1 LSSPELILAAF
12 ERGGIL
18 LFANDGSLPFLASAQ
33 HREGVIAMSYRTY
46 YRGTDA
52 VVTDRL
58 FVWRTTPT
66 TGYVIRDLRNVGL
79 VRADGD
85 RLRPYTTHVVVL
97 VAVLAAA
104 AWTVSRTPAAYFL
117 GFLAVALPAVFAVAV
132 VRNRPRRW
140 ELRANYRGH
149 EVILYASS
157 DVTRFNQ
164 VTRAL
169 RRAVEDARPPSGEF
183 DLAAA

>member
-1 LSSPELILAAF
+1 
-12 ERGGIL
+12 
-18 LFANDGSLPFLASAQ
+18 
-33 HREGVIAMSYRTY
+33 VIAMSNRTY

-66 TGYVIRDLRNVGL
+66 TGYVINDLRNVGL
-79 VRADGD
+79 VRADAD

-97 VAVLAAA
+97 TVILGAA
-104 AWTVSRTPAAYFL
+104 AWTVSQTPAAYFL
-117 GFLAVALPAVFAVAV
+117 GFLAVAFPTVFVVAAI
-132 VRNRPRRW
+132 RTRPRRW

-149 EVILYASS
+149 EVILYASE

-169 RRAVEDARPPSGEF
+169 RRAVEDARPPSGDF

>member
-1 LSSPELILAAF
+1 
-12 ERGGIL
+12 
-18 LFANDGSLPFLASAQ
+18 
-33 HREGVIAMSYRTY
+33 MSNRTY

-79 VRADGD
+79 VQADGD

-97 VAVLAAA
+97 AAVLAAA
-104 AWTVSRTPAAYFL
+104 AWAVAQTPAAYFL
-117 GFLAVALPAVFAVAV
+117 GFLAVAVPAGFAVAV

-149 EVILYASS
+149 EVILYSSS

-169 RRAVEDARPPSGEF
+169 RRAVEDARPPSGDF

>member
-1 LSSPELILAAF
+1 
-12 ERGGIL
+12 
-18 LFANDGSLPFLASAQ
+18 
-33 HREGVIAMSYRTY
+33 MSKRTY

-58 FVWRTTPT
+58 FVWRTGPAQ
-66 TGYVIRDLRNVGL
+66 GYHIRDLRNVGL
-79 VRADGD
+79 VRADTD

-97 VAVLAAA
+97 TAVLAAA
-104 AWTVSRTPAAYFL
+104 TWTVSMTPAAYFL
-117 GFLAVALPAVFAVAV
+117 GFLTVALPTVFVVATI
-132 VRNRPRRW
+132 RSRPRRW

-149 EVILYASS
+149 EVILYAST

-169 RRAVEDARPPSGEF
+169 RRAVEDTRPPSGDF